1 MPRYFF
7 HVKNQTQTIR
17 DKEGIELHGLDA
29 VREEAMEGARQ
40 IMSDQ
45 VLEGHEPDGRE
56 FVITDEEGETVLT
69 FPFKQALD

>member
-7 HVKNQTQTIR
+7 HVKDHAQTIR
-17 DKEGIELHGLDA
+17 DKEGIELHDLDA

-45 VLEGHEPDGRE
+45 VLEGHKPDGRE

-69 FPFKQALD
+69 FPFKQALE